1 MANTLKALEVL
12 GLPEDFAPFDGQ
24 VQTRIQRGCWVYENT
39 EIVNGKFTTYYTVEF
54 YENAPQAF
62 GLYVF
67 NHIANLIYS
76 GGFSDMGE
84 TELGGRRLNKPSS
97 FVLHESPSG
106 MAGQTVYYVDEN
118 LIVYNDRMDFYFE
131 PYETAWKGVADPMV
145 DPMMRVGYK
154 ARLITRDANGK
165 PVVKWQSR
173 SAITPKRRLRRAEF
187 LELCGLTMDEVIS
200 KMRYTY
206 NIVKTDPSTHIN
218 SIAMDLERP
227 TDSTVK
233 STVYINGEPSNSFN
247 YKTLINSFG
256 QKYGGFIQM
265 YRLYNGP
272 QIFSGEN
279 VYGSTLNVTVDPAK
293 DTTINVKAGA
303 VNTYNATS
311 KTLTFNPDLVD
322 VAQLLAYMEFLPANG
337 KNESVGRFLNLE
349 NGEETHY

>member
-1 MANTLKALEVL
+1 MANLQKSLEIL
-12 GLPEDFAPFDGQ
+12 GLPEHFGQFDGQ
-24 VQTRIQRGCWVYENT
+24 IQTRITRGCWVYENT
-39 EIVNGKFTTYYTVEF
+39 ESVNGKFTTYYTVEF
-54 YENAPQAF
+54 YENAPQLF
-62 GLYVF
+62 GMYTLNYV
-67 NHIANLIYS
+67 ANLIYS
-76 GGFSDMGE
+76 AGFSDEGE
-84 TELGGRRLNKPSS
+84 TDRGQRLNKPSS

-118 LIVYNDRMDFYFE
+118 VYITQDKLDFCFE
-131 PYETAWKGVADPMV
+131 PYETAWKGVADPMI

-154 ARLITRDANGK
+154 ARLITRDASGN

-187 LELCGLTMDEVIS
+187 LELCGLTMEEVIF
-200 KMRYTY
+200 KMRHTF
-206 NIVKTDPSTHIN
+206 NIVKTDPNTHIN
-218 SIAMDLERP
+218 SVAVDIERP
-227 TDSTVK
+227 TETTVK
-233 STVYINGEPSNSFN
+233 STVYINGENVQTFN

-293 DTTINVKAGA
+293 DSTINVKAGT
-303 VNTYNATS
+303 VNSYNATT

-337 KNESVGRFLNLE
+337 KNESAGRFLNLE